1 MNQDVVDAIAEL
13 ERAFPDAPVHVVE
26 DGSGGARVRIE
37 DVDLGER
44 FTPRRTWIGGHLT
57 ALYPNA
63 DIYPVF
69 IGADVQRSDGVPFIV
84 PITSGAT
91 FMDRPALQVS
101 RMNNQLHLARQTAL
115 SKFNKI
121 LHFLETLA

>member
-13 ERAFPDAPVHVVE
+13 RRAFPSAVVEVAE
-26 DGSGGARVRIE
+26 DGSGGARVRVE
-37 DVDLGER
+37 PVDLGER
-44 FTPRRTWIGGHLT
+44 FDPRLSWMGGHLT
-57 ALYPNA
+57 SLYPNA

-69 IGADVQRSDGVPFIV
+69 IGAEVRRCDGKPFEV
-84 PITSGAT
+84 PITTGHT

-115 SKFNKI
+115 SKFVKI
-121 LHFLETLA
+121 VHFLETLS

>member
-1 MNQDVVDAIAEL
+1 MNQDVVEAIAEL
-13 ERAFPDAPVHVVE
+13 KRAFPEASVQVAE
-26 DGSGGARVRIE
+26 DGSGGARVRVE
-37 DVDLGER
+37 PVNLGAR
-44 FTPRRTWIGGHLT
+44 FEPRLTWMGGHLT

-69 IGADVQRSDGVPFIV
+69 IGADVRRCDGKPFDI
-84 PITSGAT
+84 PITPNAS

-115 SKFNKI
+115 SKFMKI
-121 LHFLETLA
+121 LHFLETLP